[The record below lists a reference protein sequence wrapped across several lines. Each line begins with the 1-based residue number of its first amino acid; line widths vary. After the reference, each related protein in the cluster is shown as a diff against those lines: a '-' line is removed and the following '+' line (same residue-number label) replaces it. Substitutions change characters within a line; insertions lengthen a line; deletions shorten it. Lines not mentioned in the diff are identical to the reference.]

1 MQHLHVERCSW
12 PEMWTITKIGGVNM
26 SDHRLVSASTCAR
39 ALGVTTGCLYRM
51 AREGLVPSY
60 RVGVQQ
66 RGVRFDVE
74 EVKKALRRDLDD
86 LAED

>member
-1 MQHLHVERCSW
+1 
-12 PEMWTITKIGGVNM
+12 M
-26 SDHRLVSASTCAR
+26 SDRRLVSAGTCAH

-60 RVGVQQ
+60 HVGVQQ

-74 EVKKALRRDLDD
+74 EVKEALRRDLDD